1 MIMIVIGLLIAAV
14 ILIKV
19 IVNLFHKI
27 DQLKLEIEYLQRQ
40 ITINDKYITETLKI
54 LYNEIN
60 ERI

>member
-1 MIMIVIGLLIAAV
+1 MIVIGLLIAAV

-54 LYNEIN
+54 LYDGIN